1 MEDMVVEFVEDT
13 KYAVGTEP
21 LNMLKG
27 RAAFL
32 RRICTSGRKGLTG
45 TQ

>member
-13 KYAVGTEP
+13 EYAVGTEP

-27 RAAFL
+27 RAAVL
-32 RRICTSGRKGLTG
+32 RRICTGGKRG
-45 TQ
+45 